1 MNAGPLL
8 PRAGE
13 TATTVAI
20 LQGMLRSIRE
30 VLLVLALAFG
40 VACTAGDDDDSSPAG
55 DDDDSGEEQ
64 LIVVHG
70 GVEIITI
77 GEYRPAQEIH
87 IYEEGGTGR
96 ETWTETEEGDWYLEL
111 PAGQSEALV
120 RGTRADLT
128 PVLFLLDLNWQ
139 RERVDHL
146 VLFNPF
152 VAEERA
158 DFFLEEFGMAFN
170 PERGLLH
177 VGAVSRTHGT
187 EYAGAT
193 VEIGLDYDASFA
205 VDDDLGPATTT
216 DTQGILAFLNVEPG
230 VTEITVRDPDG
241 ALCTGA
247 NPVPVEAGNT
257 SHVVYECP

>member
-1 MNAGPLL
+1 
-8 PRAGE
+8 
-13 TATTVAI
+13 
-20 LQGMLRSIRE
+20 MLRFIRK
-30 VLLVLALAFG
+30 VLPVLVLAAG
-40 VACTAGDDDDSSPAG
+40 VACTSGDDDDSSPAL
-55 DDDDSGEEQ
+55 DDDDSAVEQ
-64 LIVVHG
+64 DIVVHG

-87 IYEEGGTGR
+87 IQEEGGTGR
-96 ETWTETEEGDWYLEL
+96 ETWTETEEGDWYLDL

-128 PVLFLLDLNWQ
+128 DVLFLLDLTWQ

-158 DFFLEEFGMAFN
+158 QFFLEEFGMAFN
-170 PERGLLH
+170 PARGLLH

-193 VEIGLDYDASFA
+193 VEFDLEYDASFA
-205 VDDDLGPATTT
+205 VDDDLGPANTT

-230 VTEITVRDPDG
+230 FAEITVRDPDG
-241 ALCTGA
+241 ALCVGV
-247 NPVPVEAGNT
+247 NPVPVEAGST